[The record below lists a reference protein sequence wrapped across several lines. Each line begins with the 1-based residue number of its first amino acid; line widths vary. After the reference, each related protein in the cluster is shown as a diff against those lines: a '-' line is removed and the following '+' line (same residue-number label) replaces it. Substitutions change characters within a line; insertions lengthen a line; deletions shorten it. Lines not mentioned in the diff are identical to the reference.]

1 LSAILDLIGQVD
13 DTRLRERLQ
22 REWGLL
28 SREKKFGLVYEEH
41 LPELL
46 ALFDLPIAVGDLVA
60 KRDGDV
66 TAFWRVTALSGGVA
80 TAAKAGGSTADSGT
94 VEVPVSELVTLKQFG
109 DPIFPTLEEVDS
121 LQGGNPQ
128 DPWHALIE
136 ADNFHALQLLEY
148 LYGGK
153 VDCIY
158 IDPPYNTGA
167 RDWKYNND
175 YVDANDSWRH
185 SKWLSF
191 MERRLRIAKKLL
203 KPDVGVLIVTIDE
216 HEVHHLGMLL
226 EEVFPECALQTATI
240 VINQKGVAQ
249 GRLAR
254 TEEYALFAFK
264 PGAFLRPHHDDL
276 LSPERSHS
284 EKLAAPRWER
294 LLRGGTGARR
304 EDRYSLYYPIYVD
317 PVRRA
322 IVEIGEPLDSSDV
335 PPPPNPDM
343 TVAWPIRTD
352 GSHGRWQV
360 SPRTLR
366 TLLSLGYVRLGGFD
380 KKRNTWTVHY
390 LNRGTRSR
398 IEKGEIIVAG
408 TDPITGAAIIEYA
421 NQEARLKSIKTVW
434 HRGTHDSGIY
444 GSSLLRKILGGG
456 SKFSFPKSLYATKDA
471 LATVVRDRPNALVVD
486 FFAGSGTTLNA
497 LNLLNAADGGNRRCI
512 LITNNEVS
520 AEEAEALRAAGH
532 RPGDAEWERHGIC
545 RAVTWPRTK
554 YSIAGKRDTGEPLEG
569 DYLLGRKVPEPKAR
583 RYVHIDFAEGG
594 RLSTVDAKRQLLS
607 LIDGIPQSTVD
618 PDLGFATSEASSSTV
633 LFDIDHRE
641 QWLSSLDGRD
651 DIETVYIVA
660 SGKKQFAQLKKE
672 VELQLSPFM
681 VEVEEKRPM
690 KSGFAA
696 NTSYF
701 RLGFLDKR
709 RVALKK
715 AFADILPLLWMKAGA
730 NGPCPKLADNIAPP
744 GVFSTAANDFIV
756 LTDDTAV
763 ETLSYILSADTPIS
777 CVYIV
782 TDDDDAFK
790 EITETVH
797 EVRGSDLLTYQ
808 LYRDYL
814 ENFVINGAVGRRE
827 AEST

>member
-1 LSAILDLIGQVD
+1 MSAILDLIGQVD
-13 DTRLRERLQ
+13 DVRLRERLQ

-46 ALFDLPIAVGDLVA
+46 ALFDLPVAVGNLVA

-66 TAFWRVTALSGGVA
+66 TAFWRVTAVSGGIA
-80 TAAKAGGSTADSGT
+80 TGAKAGGSTAENAT
-94 VEVPVSELVTLKQFG
+94 VEIPVSELVTLKQFG
-109 DPIFPTLEEVDS
+109 DPIFPTLEEVDA

-175 YVDANDSWRH
+175 YVDVNDSWRH

-203 KPDVGVLIVTIDE
+203 KPDTGVLIVTIDE

-276 LSPERSHS
+276 LSPERTQS
-284 EKLAAPRWER
+284 EKLASPRWER

-304 EDRYSLYYPIYVD
+304 EDRFSLYYPIYVD
-317 PVRRA
+317 PVRRS
-322 IVEIGEPLDSSDV
+322 IVEIGEPLAPSDT
-335 PPPPNPDM
+335 PPPPRSDM

-471 LATVVRDRPNALVVD
+471 LATVLRDRPNALVVD

-497 LNLLNAADGGNRRCI
+497 LNLLNAADGGSRRCI

-520 AEEAEALRAAGH
+520 ADEAEALRAAGH
-532 RPGDAEWERHGIC
+532 RPGDAAWERQGIC

-554 YSIAGKRDTGEPLEG
+554 YSIAGQRDTGEALEG
-569 DYLLGRKVPEPKAR
+569 DYLLGRKVLEAKAR
-583 RYVHIDFAEGG
+583 RFVHIDFAEGG
-594 RLSTVDAKRQLLS
+594 RLGTVDAKKQLVS
-607 LIDGIPQSTVD
+607 LINELPQSAVD
-618 PDLGFATSEASSSTV
+618 AALGFVTSEESSATV
-633 LFDIDHRE
+633 LFDIDDRE
-641 QWLSSLDGRD
+641 RWLASLEGRD
-651 DIETVYIVA
+651 DIEAVYIVA
-660 SGKKQFAQLKKE
+660 PGKKEFARLKKE
-672 VELQLSPFM
+672 VEQQLSPLM
-681 VEVEEKRPM
+681 VETEEKRPM
-690 KSGFAA
+690 REGFSA
-696 NTSYF
+696 NASYF
-701 RLGFLDKR
+701 RLRFLDKR

-715 AFADILPLLWMKAGA
+715 AFGDILPLLWMKAGA
-730 NGPCPKLADNIAPP
+730 HGPCPKVSDNVAPS
-744 GVFSTAANDFIV
+744 GVFSTLSNDFAV

-763 ETLSYILSADTPIS
+763 EALSDVLRAKKIVG
-777 CVYIV
+777 CVYVV

-797 EVRGSDLLTYQ
+797 EEFGPEIITYQ

-827 AEST
+827 AESA